1 MFAMRLP
8 FQLEVIITS
17 INNSVSYLL
26 SIFYFLMSRW
36 DITKHIKLKA
46 ARDPAHMQ
54 ARVLLLDASGERHYD
69 QYDRY
74 LVMMRVTESGN
85 DHFLFVSNDYHSSLD
100 FLVFFLGKE
109 VHR

>member
-1 MFAMRLP
+1 
-8 FQLEVIITS
+8 
-17 INNSVSYLL
+17 
-26 SIFYFLMSRW
+26 MSRW

-85 DHFLFVSNDYHSSLD
+85 DHFLVFLFYSNDYHSSLD
-100 FLVFFLGKE
+100 FLVVFFLGKE